1 MQTMKNKIHFLIITL
16 VCLLLGWQLLRPGHY
31 TMHDDLQVMRV
42 FQMRQCL
49 NDGQIPCR
57 WAANMGF
64 EYGQPL
70 FNFYSAFP
78 YYLGGL
84 INLIGFS
91 SIATVKILFLLS
103 LIVSGVF
110 SYLLAQK
117 YFSKTAALV
126 ASIAY
131 LTAPYHAL
139 DIFVRGALSES
150 WALALIPMLL
160 YSIVLL
166 TEKTSVKRFLF
177 LSFSVFAFLTT
188 HNTSLLMWSPVI
200 IIFTLIHFFKNANI
214 KTFKSLIGSVF
225 LGIGLSSFF
234 LLPVVFESKLI
245 NTSALTTDYFQFQ
258 AHFTSLKQLFFNTKW
273 GYGPSKFG
281 VDDDLSYFIGVL
293 HGLALLVSPFILVR
307 LIKKQKRKNAL
318 ILACSLVLTL
328 GALFMTHGKSVFI
341 WESSP
346 IFAFIQFPW
355 RFLGLAVLGS
365 SLLVGAA
372 FNFLSQRKQKLL
384 ILPIIIAL
392 VAFNFSY
399 FRFQYY
405 FDWMRDDEK
414 LSGHLYH
421 EQIKAAVADYL
432 PSTSSKIPLS
442 QAPDLPIV
450 VSGDVSIHYA
460 DKRSN
465 YFSTEIDVYSD
476 NAIVQFPIVY
486 FPNWTV
492 YRNSSQDPYP
502 ISYDNELGL
511 IQVDI
516 PKGAN
521 LLQLWFENTQ
531 IRTVANL
538 ITLLSS
544 GAVIVLLS
552 TEKIK
557 KKKK

>member
-1 MQTMKNKIHFLIITL
+1 MKNKIYFLIITL

-42 FQMRQCL
+42 FQMRKCL

-57 WAANMGF
+57 WSANMGF

-103 LIVSGVF
+103 LIVSGIF
-110 SYLLAQK
+110 TYLLAQK

-126 ASIAY
+126 TSIAY

-160 YSIVLL
+160 YAIVLL
-166 TEKTSVKRFLF
+166 IEKTNVKNFLF
-177 LSFSVFAFLTT
+177 LSFSIFAFLTT

-200 IIFTLIHFFKNANI
+200 FIFTLIHFFKNTNF
-214 KTFKSLIGSVF
+214 KTFKFLIGSVL
-225 LGIGLSSFF
+225 LGVGLSSFF
-234 LLPVVFESKLI
+234 LLPVIFEGKLI

-258 AHFTSLKQLFFNTKW
+258 AHFTSIKQLFFNTKW

-281 VDDDLSYFIGVL
+281 VDDDLSYFFGVL
-293 HGLALLVSPFILVR
+293 QGLALLISPFIIIR
-307 LIKKQKRKNAL
+307 LIKKQKRRSTL
-318 ILACSLVLTL
+318 ILACSLILTV
-328 GALFMTHGKSVFI
+328 GALFMTHGKSVAI
-341 WESSP
+341 WESNP

-365 SLLVGAA
+365 SLLVGGV
-372 FNFLSQRKQKLL
+372 FNFLNQKKQKLL
-384 ILPIIIAL
+384 FIPIIIAFI
-392 VAFNFSY
+392 AINFSY

-405 FDWMRDDEK
+405 FDWMRDKEK
-414 LSGHLYH
+414 LSGDQYY
-421 EQIKAAVADYL
+421 EQTKAAVADYL
-432 PSTSSKIPLS
+432 PLTSSEIPLS

-450 VSGDVSIHYA
+450 ISGDVSIHYA

-476 NAIVQFPIVY
+476 SATIQFPIMY
-486 FPNWTV
+486 FPNWKV
-492 YRNSSQDPYP
+492 YRNSSEDPYP
-502 ISYDNELGL
+502 ISYDNKLGL
-511 IQVDI
+511 IQVELPQGD
-516 PKGAN
+516 N
-521 LLQLWFENTQ
+521 LLQLWFENTL
-531 IRTVANL
+531 IRTIANS
-538 ITLLSS
+538 ITLVSV
-544 GAVIVLLS
+544 GIAIIFLS

-557 KKKK
+557 KKEK